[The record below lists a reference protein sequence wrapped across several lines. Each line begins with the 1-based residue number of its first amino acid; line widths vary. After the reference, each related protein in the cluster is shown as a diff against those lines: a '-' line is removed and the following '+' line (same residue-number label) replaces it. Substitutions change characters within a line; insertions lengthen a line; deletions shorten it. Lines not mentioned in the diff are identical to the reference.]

1 MGFVADRVLD
11 HGLMV
16 LTTEADSLHIC
27 TDFPATYEQAT
38 EEFSIAVKRAPAV
51 SEPFFSETYPGRK
64 VRVGPVTD
72 GEVTGTE
79 MGTFWALVDSA
90 SGTLLA
96 AGPVATP
103 DMLHAGNF
111 FELAEFTIGIPSS

>member
-1 MGFVADRVLD
+1 MGFVCDRVLEY
-11 HGLMV
+11 GLTV
-16 LTTEADSLHIC
+16 LTAEADSLHIC
-27 TDFPATYEQAT
+27 TDMPATFEQAT
-38 EEFSIAVKRAPAV
+38 GAFSIARKMAPMV
-51 SEPFFSETYPGRK
+51 SEPFASETYPGRE

-79 MGTFWALVDSA
+79 VGTFWALVDSA
-90 SGTLLA
+90 SETLLA

-111 FELAEFTIGIPSS
+111 FELAEFTIGIPNT